1 MSVESMEGRSGRSV
15 FKLFIQ
21 LLFPMNLPTLR
32 PKGKINY
39 IVEDSDF
46 PRAFININMDRSV
59 LFTSRSDFALNVGLL
74 NWWYVY
80 WGAFYKK
87 KAVPG
92 LQWFSTLNLDLITVI
107 AKNKGKTK
115 VRKFSTFVWSRNGI
129 PALKAFKAQLLAK
142 DKISRRYTPNYYVP
156 TKTYVLLKSR
166 MIREEFLRQTKI
178 TENGTSEFYWH

>member
-1 MSVESMEGRSGRSV
+1 MKVWKVGVAALYLNCLYSSCSQWISRLWDQKE
-15 FKLFIQ
+15 
-21 LLFPMNLPTLR
+21 
-32 PKGKINY
+32 KINY
-39 IVEDSDF
+39 IVGDSDF
-46 PRAFININMDRSV
+46 PRAFININMYRSV

-74 NWWYVY
+74 NWWLTYTEVHSI
-80 WGAFYKK
+80 KK
-87 KAVPG
+87 SCPRSSVVFHAKP
-92 LQWFSTLNLDLITVI
+92 WFVTVI

-178 TENGTSEFYWH
+178 TENRTSEFYWH